1 MTAQN
6 STMGDE
12 EQKASEYHPH
22 MRGGIVGN
30 WQPIKTADDARR
42 LSNAMATDGHYPAG
56 LSVCFSAGIN
66 GDSPNHCLFAF
77 TDECVCTEDYKGEWM
92 FTYEEVKEL
101 LESRDQQIA
110 LAAQS
115 KGWVDGSA
123 FELEQLVE
131 QRCLEARIDEVNL
144 HLFDPT
150 DVAYPGIPCDHSAEV
165 LNARLE
171 SLETELANLKQAQ
184 NKEK

>member
-1 MTAQN
+1 MSKQA
-6 STMGDE
+6 DE
-12 EQKASEYHPH
+12 EIQKQLIPLLPVEY
-22 MRGGIVGN
+22 N
-30 WQPIKTADDARR
+30 
-42 LSNAMATDGHYPAG
+42 L
-56 LSVCFSAGIN
+56 
-66 GDSPNHCLFAF
+66 
-77 TDECVCTEDYKGEWM
+77 YKGRNGHPD
-92 FTYEEVKEL
+92 K
-101 LESRDQQIA
+101 LEMLTEPRESTI
-110 LAAQS
+110 
-115 KGWVDGSA
+115 KPIMK
-123 FELEQLVE
+123 FINHLVE